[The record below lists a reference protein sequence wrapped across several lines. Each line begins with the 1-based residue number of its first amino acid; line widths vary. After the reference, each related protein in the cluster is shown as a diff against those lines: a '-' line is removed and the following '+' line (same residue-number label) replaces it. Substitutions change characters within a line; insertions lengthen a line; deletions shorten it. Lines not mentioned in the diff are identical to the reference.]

1 MDILKT
7 NKKVLAWFCVYP
19 ASENASKLEKTCY
32 ILLTSTIVV
41 FLIAIIIA
49 SALFF
54 MQFILTD
61 VNASLYAVYQC
72 SIYGS
77 GLCAII
83 FAIITRQQII
93 DMLENLSKI
102 YEQSK
107 NKLQNRGTNYYTN
120 TFFEQVQRIE
130 EFWQKERGICDN
142 DCRLLVQSQ
151 MQTRIR
157 SACWKKWEMNANGCG
172 RSIFGQ
178 CFYQSVVHWICPP
191 LRSALFGWKLAL
203 LILIFT
209 IARIK

>member
-1 MDILKT
+1 MDVLKT

-19 ASENASKLEKTCY
+19 ASENASKWEKTCY

-107 NKLQNRGTNYYTN
+107 NKLQNRGTNCYTN
-120 TFFEQVQRIE
+120 
-130 EFWQKERGICDN
+130 
-142 DCRLLVQSQ
+142 S
-151 MQTRIR
+151 
-157 SACWKKWEMNANGCG
+157 
-172 RSIFGQ
+172 
-178 CFYQSVVHWICPP
+178 
-191 LRSALFGWKLAL
+191 LF
-203 LILIFT
+203 
-209 IARIK
+209 

>member
-1 MDILKT
+1 MHRCMRFIS
-7 NKKVLAWFCVYP
+7 VLYMEVDCVRSYLP
-19 ASENASKLEKTCY
+19 
-32 ILLTSTIVV
+32 
-41 FLIAIIIA
+41 
-49 SALFF
+49 
-54 MQFILTD
+54 
-61 VNASLYAVYQC
+61 SLH
-72 SIYGS
+72 
-77 GLCAII
+77 
-83 FAIITRQQII
+83 
-93 DMLENLSKI
+93 D
-102 YEQSK
+102 
-107 NKLQNRGTNYYTN
+107 NKLSICWKICPRFMNKVRINCKTEEQITIRIP
-120 TFFEQVQRIE
+120 FFEQVQRIE